1 MTTTINADNTLGGA
15 IVSGDSSGI
24 LGLQAGGVTKVTIS
38 SSGVVLAN
46 ALPIASGGT
55 NSTATPTAGGIGY
68 GTGTAYAYT
77 AVGTSGQY
85 LQSAGAG
92 TPVWATIIGGAQGF
106 VTQTIG
112 AGAAPPGVN
121 SFSIAL
127 I

>member
-92 TPVWATIIGGAQGF
+92 TPVWATITIPVPTGSTLYLSENFGGF
-106 VTQTIG
+106 
-112 AGAAPPGVN
+112 
-121 SFSIAL
+121 
-127 I
+127 